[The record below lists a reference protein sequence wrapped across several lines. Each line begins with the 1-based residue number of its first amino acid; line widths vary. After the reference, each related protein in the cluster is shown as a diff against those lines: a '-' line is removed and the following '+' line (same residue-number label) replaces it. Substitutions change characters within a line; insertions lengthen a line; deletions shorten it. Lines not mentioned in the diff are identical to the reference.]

1 MHLVIFSSFYWLI
14 SRIFPSNFLYAVAFP
29 ISCIIIAYRR
39 NLLRDMLYLWDAMT
53 GNEFWISSEGVI
65 LTFMISFVFSR
76 KLKVSV
82 TPRKSSAPVT
92 SARRCCSILPL
103 LWFKKYLT
111 FPLQRCH
118 IQQLLH
124 IQPTKYKY
132 LCCLQVLWF
141 YSVLFCLGYICM
153 EIHRSFNTYV
163 RSL

>member
-1 MHLVIFSSFYWLI
+1 
-14 SRIFPSNFLYAVAFP
+14 
-29 ISCIIIAYRR
+29 
-39 NLLRDMLYLWDAMT
+39 MT

-124 IQPTKYKY
+124 IQPTKCTNICAASKSYDFTVYFFVWVTYAWKY
-132 LCCLQVLWF
+132 TEV
-141 YSVLFCLGYICM
+141 S
-153 EIHRSFNTYV
+153 IHTLEVCSAINISR
-163 RSL
+163 